1 VATNNARLA
10 ARLLCDLCDYETHPD
25 MTRLEKD
32 VGLFVSVH
40 LTRALKDI
48 KTSRMVNQLV
58 GLCSAHGL
66 RIPPDLFLM
75 MKAFISVESVAR
87 KLDPDFNILGHAVPY
102 VTTAKYQKFSPSKI
116 AEDLM
121 DIARGSYKLIQQL
134 PADTLEILRLIRQ
147 GKVRIAI
154 DIQGLDKLIAHQDQT
169 SNRISFSIIIAAL
182 ILGSAIVINSEVPP
196 MLFGVSVIGIAGF
209 LAAGIMGIWLL
220 VAIIQKGRL

>member
-1 VATNNARLA
+1 MQDWRPGW
-10 ARLLCDLCDYETHPD
+10 LCDLCDYETHPD
-25 MTRLEKD
+25 MTVWKGCGI
-32 VGLFVSVH
+32 VVSVH

-147 GKVRIAI
+147 GKPELPLTFR
-154 DIQGLDKLIAHQDQT
+154 DW
-169 SNRISFSIIIAAL
+169 
-182 ILGSAIVINSEVPP
+182 IN
-196 MLFGVSVIGIAGF
+196 
-209 LAAGIMGIWLL
+209 
-220 VAIIQKGRL
+220 